1 MRRIASHAHQHGAER
16 AMIAP
21 AVHPGSRPHQNEKEP
36 MTGMWIAILI
46 LLTVVLA
53 FVLYRIV
60 SRSSRAAL
68 SQQSR
73 LEPPPSEQPAA
84 SHVSFMTEEIA
95 NALGD
100 TYQLALGVRPTQEP
114 IVGDHAMV
122 LDSVS
127 KSLDESVHQRDY
139 FPRRPLLLPKLLQT
153 INDSESTRTELV
165 RVLMEDPTLAGA
177 VLQRANSAYYRA
189 SPEPIESLDR
199 AVFMLGTDGLRSLM
213 AGALLQPVFRIPRG
227 PFEKFA
233 DITWEQAERTAI
245 AAEVNARTIGD
256 AEPIVAQLLGRLSL
270 LANIVLFR
278 LTMDKYREQP
288 HLTPRAEVLIE
299 AIRMQRACM
308 ASLIAQSWKMSD
320 LSITAFTEQQQ
331 QMSPSQMSSLGRS
344 VYFGD
349 LCGALTM
356 LTSRSLRSKKQAQDI
371 LLEQRADTNTARA
384 MLLAAASARQDS

>member
-1 MRRIASHAHQHGAER
+1 
-16 AMIAP
+16 
-21 AVHPGSRPHQNEKEP
+21 
-36 MTGMWIAILI
+36 
-46 LLTVVLA
+46 
-53 FVLYRIV
+53 
-60 SRSSRAAL
+60 
-68 SQQSR
+68 
-73 LEPPPSEQPAA
+73 
-84 SHVSFMTEEIA
+84 
-95 NALGD
+95 
-100 TYQLALGVRPTQEP
+100 
-114 IVGDHAMV
+114 
-122 LDSVS
+122 
-127 KSLDESVHQRDY
+127 
-139 FPRRPLLLPKLLQT
+139 
-153 INDSESTRTELV
+153 
-165 RVLMEDPTLAGA
+165 MEDPTLAGA

-308 ASLIAQSWKMSD
+308 ASLIAPVVED
-320 LSITAFTEQQQ
+320 V
-331 QMSPSQMSSLGRS
+331 RS
-344 VYFGD
+344 VDHRFHRATATDVAFPDEFARPQRLFRRSVRCAGD
-349 LCGALTM
+349 ADLAQPALEKAGSGHPAGTAGRYQYGSRHAACGRLCPAGL
-356 LTSRSLRSKKQAQDI
+356 LNQA
-371 LLEQRADTNTARA
+371 
-384 MLLAAASARQDS
+384 